1 VTTSPVQHKPE
12 ITLALSHTTPVV
24 GIAFLKQ
31 PQTLR
36 GPRCH
41 LEEQGSGGEMKEN
54 EKQWGVGTVK
64 RGRTGDPRVV
74 RISLM

>member
-1 VTTSPVQHKPE
+1 MTTSPVQHKPE

-41 LEEQGSGGEMKEN
+41 LEEQGSGGEMKEKVRPRGSDTV
-54 EKQWGVGTVK
+54 EKDGT
-64 RGRTGDPRVV
+64 G
-74 RISLM
+74 I

>member
-1 VTTSPVQHKPE
+1 
-12 ITLALSHTTPVV
+12 
-24 GIAFLKQ
+24 
-31 PQTLR
+31 
-36 GPRCH
+36 
-41 LEEQGSGGEMKEN
+41 MKEN